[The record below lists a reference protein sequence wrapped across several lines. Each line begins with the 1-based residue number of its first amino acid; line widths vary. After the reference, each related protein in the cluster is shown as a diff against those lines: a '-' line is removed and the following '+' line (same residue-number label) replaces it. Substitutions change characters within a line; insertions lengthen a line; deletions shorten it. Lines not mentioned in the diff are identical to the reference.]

1 MFCQDGSVL
10 NLKRHVFKRDS
21 ARVLEQCI
29 NGGGGGRSC
38 AVQEG
43 VYSSDRLCEGN
54 QQRKMIESS
63 LQELAT
69 MAKQKLPSRRK
80 KALVVFEALAFE
92 EDWNGMARSV

>member
-1 MFCQDGSVL
+1 
-10 NLKRHVFKRDS
+10 
-21 ARVLEQCI
+21 
-29 NGGGGGRSC
+29 
-38 AVQEG
+38 
-43 VYSSDRLCEGN
+43 
-54 QQRKMIESS
+54 MIESS